1 MSQADHQRLLDEAL
15 VVEAEGHRALLA
27 GDAEGARALLADA
40 ARRYRASWD
49 AAPPTAFGR
58 LVGLMKDA
66 VLAGEAR
73 DAVAVVRGALG
84 DDAESPTAAW
94 ALAIAAL
101 ADGDDAL
108 TRRAAQRMRA
118 GGEAFARTA
127 DAVTALADGDEEV
140 YARALLGIV
149 ADFEGRAAHLTGVP
163 IADTALLLER
173 LAEPR
178 GLAVHPH
185 SPVLPGP

>member
-1 MSQADHQRLLDEAL
+1 MGL
-15 VVEAEGHRALLA
+15 V
-27 GDAEGARALLADA
+27 
-40 ARRYRASWD
+40 
-49 AAPPTAFGR
+49 
-58 LVGLMKDA
+58 KDA
-66 VLAGEAR
+66 VLAGAPREA
-73 DAVAVVRGALG
+73 VGVVREALG

-94 ALAIAAL
+94 ALAIAGL
-101 ADGDDAL
+101 ADGDDELA
-108 TRRAAQRMRA
+108 RRAARRMRA

-127 DAVTALADGDEEV
+127 DAVGALANGDEDV
-140 YARALLGIV
+140 YASALLGIV

-178 GLAVHPH
+178 GLAVHPP